1 MSEAVL
7 TDAFRER
14 LAEQVAGGRT
24 APVPTHIAFGDGGH
38 NPDLTPKPAPAA
50 RTALYAERDRV
61 PLASL
66 TRPAPTEAE
75 AVAYLEGGPMVGRM
89 LSEVGLIGDDGTL
102 IAWRTF
108 APKVVEAGERYEVRI
123 KPRF

>member
-7 TDAFRER
+7 TDAFRAR
-14 LAEQVAGGRT
+14 LAEQMAGGRT

-38 NPDLTPKPAPAA
+38 TSDLTTRPAPASA
-50 RTALYAERDRV
+50 TALYAERDRV
-61 PLASL
+61 LLASL
-66 TRPAPTEAE
+66 INPAPTEAE
-75 AVAYLEGGPMVGRM
+75 AVAYLDGGPMVGRM
-89 LSEVGLIGDDGTL
+89 FSEAGLIGDDGTL

-108 APKVVEAGERYEVRI
+108 APKAVEDGERYEVRI

>member
-1 MSEAVL
+1 M
-7 TDAFRER
+7 
-14 LAEQVAGGRT
+14 AGGRT

-38 NPDLTPKPAPAA
+38 NPDLTPKPAPAD
-50 RTALYAERDRV
+50 RTALYAEQDRV
-61 PLASL
+61 ALASL

-75 AVAYLEGGPMVGRM
+75 AVAYLDGGPMVGRQF
-89 LSEVGLIGDDGTL
+89 SEAGLIGADGTL

-108 APKVVEAGERYEVRI
+108 APKLVESGERYEIRI

>member
-7 TDAFRER
+7 TDVFRAR
-14 LAEQVAGGRT
+14 LAEHMAAGRA
-24 APVPTHIAFGDGGH
+24 APVPTHIAVGDGGH
-38 NPDLTPKPAPAA
+38 FPDLAPRPAPASA
-50 RTALYAERDRV
+50 IDLYARRDLL

-66 TRPAPTEAE
+66 TQPAPTEAE

-89 LSEVGLIGDDGTL
+89 FSEAGLVAADGTL

-108 APKVVEAGERYEVRI
+108 APKAVETGERYEIRI